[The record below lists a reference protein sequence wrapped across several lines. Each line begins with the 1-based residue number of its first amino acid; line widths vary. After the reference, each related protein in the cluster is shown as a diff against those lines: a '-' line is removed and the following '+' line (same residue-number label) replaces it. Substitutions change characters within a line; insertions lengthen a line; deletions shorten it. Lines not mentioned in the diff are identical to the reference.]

1 MMALLAAAERRIAVV
16 LGGTAGN
23 LLSQDLEPEQ
33 IVVPGYLGQV
43 VEVVPELIGQ
53 TVEAVGLLGETAV
66 CFAAVVIVL
75 VV

>member
-1 MMALLAAAERRIAVV
+1 MALLAAADRRIAVV

-33 IVVPGYLGQV
+33 IVVLEYFGQV
-43 VEVVPELIGQ
+43 VKVVLELIGK
-53 TVEAVGLLGETAV
+53 TVESVGLLGETAV
-66 CFAAVVIVL
+66 CFAAVVIVS